1 VLAGGAALGDVPGA
15 AAEPGRLWHAPV
27 AVGHWPPVVAVLGD
41 SVPSGAACHCTPYG
55 SLVALALAQGAG
67 RAARTADLAR
77 GGATVATLRDQ
88 LRTPSVRAAVASSGL
103 AVVTVGAND
112 LSPDPLTDPGCR
124 PVTALACYRG
134 DVDRLSAGLAAVL
147 ADLRSLIAPG
157 GGRVLVTGYWNV
169 FLDGAVGRAR
179 GGDYVTGSD
188 ALTRAVDAGIA
199 DAARRSG
206 ATYVDVY
213 TPFKG
218 DGTRDCTALLA
229 ADGDHPNAR
238 GHRLIADTV
247 LATLVTTAP

>member
-169 FLDGAVGRAR
+169 FLDGAAGAAQGSTYVRQSNRLTQAVDASIAANAAAKGGRYVDLYGPFKAR
-179 GGDYVTGSD
+179 GGSI
-188 ALTRAVDAGIA
+188 TR
-199 DAARRSG
+199 
-206 ATYVDVY
+206 
-213 TPFKG
+213 
-218 DGTRDCTALLA
+218 LLS
-229 ADGDHPNAR
+229 ADGDHPSAA
-238 GHRLIADTV
+238 GHRLIAAV
-247 LATLVTTAP
+247 ILAALP